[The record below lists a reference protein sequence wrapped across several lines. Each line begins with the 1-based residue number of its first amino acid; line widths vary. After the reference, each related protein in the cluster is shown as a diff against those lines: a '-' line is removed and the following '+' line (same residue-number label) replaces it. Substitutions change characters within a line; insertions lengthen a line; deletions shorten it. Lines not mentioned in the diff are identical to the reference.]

1 MSMLPGISD
10 INEKKLLVRRRYDPK
25 ALEFFF
31 EKESDDIERMA
42 RGLSA
47 AEILDNW
54 SVLFEDLPA
63 ADQAFFI
70 FHSTRGRTVGK
81 AYAIDK
87 LFVQMQT
94 QKSGK
99 DAALAY
105 LLRFSPVWD
114 VELEDKVGGK
124 TYKLIM
130 E

>member
-1 MSMLPGISD
+1 MEKIMNISD
-10 INEKKLLVRRRYDPK
+10 INEKKLAVRRKYDPQD
-25 ALEFFF
+25 LQFFF

-47 AEILDNW
+47 AEILDHW

-63 ADQAFFI
+63 ADQAFFL
-70 FHSTRGRTVGK
+70 FHSSRGRTMGK
-81 AYAIDK
+81 TFAIDK
-87 LFVQMQT
+87 LFNQMQT

-114 VELEDKVGGK
+114 AELEDKVAGK